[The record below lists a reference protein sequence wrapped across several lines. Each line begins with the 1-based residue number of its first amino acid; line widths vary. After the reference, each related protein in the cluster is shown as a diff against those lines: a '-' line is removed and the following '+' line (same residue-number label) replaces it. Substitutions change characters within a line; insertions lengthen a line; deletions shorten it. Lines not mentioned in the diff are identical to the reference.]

1 MGFRNHSLILPT
13 FHLFIYSSSIRLRF
27 ASSKPIP
34 GIHDEKAVTIKRLM
48 DAEKEGAKVEGEKK
62 PAADA
67 GVKKDDGVF
76 ISVYKVDIHCEGC
89 AKKIRHA
96 VRHLDGVESVKTD
109 CAGNKLTVT
118 GKVDP
123 ANIQARVEEKTRK
136 KVEIVSPQPKKDGG
150 AAAGGG
156 DKKPDDK
163 SEKKPEK
170 QKEAE
175 KPPQESTAVLKIRL
189 HCEGC
194 ISKIKKIISKIKGV
208 GSVTVDAAKDLV
220 TVKEPWT
227 SRLALTRREAKRGV
241 EVVSPKKEE
250 KKEAPAAGGG
260 EKKEAPAAGGGEKK
274 EKEKGG
280 EAKAEKKD
288 GDGGK
293 KEEAGGGGGGAKM
306 EVSKMEYFG
315 YPASTSTYWLDGVG
329 GQNQVVESYN
339 NHYEHPYNQ
348 QGYSATNQQG
358 YVGGHHDPYHA
369 PEMFSDENPNACSL
383 M

>member
-1 MGFRNHSLILPT
+1 MG
-13 FHLFIYSSSIRLRF
+13 
-27 ASSKPIP
+27 
-34 GIHDEKAVTIKRLM
+34 
-48 DAEKEGAKVEGEKK
+48 AEKEGAKVEGEKK
-62 PAADA
+62 LAADA

-76 ISVYKVDIHCEGC
+76 ISVYKMDIHCEGC

-96 VRHLDGVESVKTD
+96 VRHLDGVERAKTD

-220 TVKEPWT
+220 TVKGT
-227 SRLALTRREAKRGV
+227 MDVKDLAPYLKEKLKRGV
-241 EVVSPKKEE
+241 EVVSPKKE
-250 KKEAPAAGGG
+250 

-293 KEEAGGGGGGAKM
+293 KEEAGGGGGAKM

-315 YPASTSTYWLDGVG
+315 YPASTSTYWHDGVG

-358 YVGGHHDPYHA
+358 YVVDHHA
-369 PEMFSDENPNACSL
+369 PEMFSDENPNACSI

>member
-1 MGFRNHSLILPT
+1 MG
-13 FHLFIYSSSIRLRF
+13 
-27 ASSKPIP
+27 
-34 GIHDEKAVTIKRLM
+34 
-48 DAEKEGAKVEGEKK
+48 AEKEGAKVEGEKK

-67 GVKKDDGVF
+67 GVKKDDGVL
-76 ISVYKVDIHCEGC
+76 ISVYSMDIHCEGC

-123 ANIQARVEEKTRK
+123 GNIKARVEEKTKK

-150 AAAGGG
+150 AAAAGGG
-156 DKKPDDK
+156 DKKTDDK

-194 ISKIKKIISKIKGV
+194 ISKIKKIISKIEGV

-220 TVKEPWT
+220 TVKGT
-227 SRLALTRREAKRGV
+227 MDVKDLAPYLKEKLKRGV
-241 EVVSPKKEE
+241 EVVSPKKE
-250 KKEAPAAGGG
+250 

-293 KEEAGGGGGGAKM
+293 KEEGAAGGGAKM

-315 YPASTSTYWLDGVG
+315 YPASASTYWMDGVV

-339 NHYEHPYNQ
+339 NHYDHPYNYNQ
-348 QGYSATNQQG
+348 PGNSATNEQE
-358 YVGGHHDPYHA
+358 YVLDHRYPYHA
-369 PEMFSDENPNACSL
+369 PEMFSDENPNACSI

>member
-1 MGFRNHSLILPT
+1 M
-13 FHLFIYSSSIRLRF
+13 LR
-27 ASSKPIP
+27 KKVPKL
-34 GIHDEKAVTIKRLM
+34 KARRSPLLM
-48 DAEKEGAKVEGEKK
+48 QK
-62 PAADA
+62 
-67 GVKKDDGVF
+67 
-76 ISVYKVDIHCEGC
+76 IS
-89 AKKIRHA
+89 HA
-96 VRHLDGVESVKTD
+96 VRHLDGVESAETD

-208 GSVTVDAAKDLV
+208 GSVTVDAAKDL
-220 TVKEPWT
+220 E
-227 SRLALTRREAKRGV
+227 
-241 EVVSPKKEE
+241 
-250 KKEAPAAGGG
+250 

-293 KEEAGGGGGGAKM
+293 KEEAGGGGAKM

-315 YPASTSTYWLDGVG
+315 YPAPTSTYWHDGVV

-358 YVGGHHDPYHA
+358 YVGDHHDTYHA
-369 PEMFSDENPNACSL
+369 PEMFSDENPNACSI

>member
-1 MGFRNHSLILPT
+1 MG
-13 FHLFIYSSSIRLRF
+13 
-27 ASSKPIP
+27 
-34 GIHDEKAVTIKRLM
+34 
-48 DAEKEGAKVEGEKK
+48 AEKEGAKVEGEKK

-76 ISVYKVDIHCEGC
+76 ISVYKMDIHCEGC

-96 VRHLDGVESVKTD
+96 VRHLDGVESAKTD

-194 ISKIKKIISKIKGV
+194 ISKIKKIISQNQRCGQRYCGRGQ
-208 GSVTVDAAKDLV
+208 GS
-220 TVKEPWT
+220 
-227 SRLALTRREAKRGV
+227 
-241 EVVSPKKEE
+241 VVSPKKEE
-250 KKEAPAAGGG
+250 KKEAPAAGVG

-293 KEEAGGGGGGAKM
+293 KEEAGGGGGAKM

-315 YPASTSTYWLDGVG
+315 YPASTSTYWHDGLV

-348 QGYSATNQQG
+348 QGYSATNQQV
-358 YVGGHHDPYHA
+358 YVGDHHDTYA
-369 PEMFSDENPNACSL
+369 PEMFSDENPNACSI